1 MNEKIEEWRRIIDE
15 VDVELTRL
23 LNKRTECAIEIG
35 KIKAC
40 DGLTLYDPGREETV
54 IKNAQALS
62 GEHLDDDTIRRL
74 FERIIDETRRAE
86 RKHMLDG
93 PPSDVN
99 QARKSKS

>member
-1 MNEKIEEWRRIIDE
+1 MNEKLEEWRKLIDE

-40 DGLTLYDPGREETV
+40 EELPLYDPGREETV
-54 IKNAQALS
+54 IKHVQALP
-62 GEHLDDDTIRRL
+62 GEHLDDETIRRL

-93 PPSDVN
+93 SPPDVN
-99 QARKSKS
+99 QVRKSKS

>member
-1 MNEKIEEWRRIIDE
+1 VNEKIEEWRKLIDE

-40 DGLTLYDPGREETV
+40 EELPLYDPGREETV
-54 IKNAQALS
+54 IKNVQAFS
-62 GEHLDDDTIRRL
+62 GEHLDDETICRL

-93 PPSDVN
+93 SPPDVN
-99 QARKSKS
+99 QVRKSKS